1 MSTLWRRN
9 SFKINGLLPVVN
21 LGYQAEVVAVKIVDR
36 INRSVAN
43 RQADVFLRA
52 DFETFGSQAQVGRA
66 LTELQSR
73 GALVKL
79 GVGVYV
85 KAKPS
90 VLSGKPIPIKPLEVL
105 APEILKKFG
114 VHVDASRQTR
124 EYNSGSSTQVPT
136 GIVFSIGK
144 RRIQRKLG
152 FNGKLVQY
160 EHA

>member
-1 MSTLWRRN
+1 MD
-9 SFKINGLLPVVN
+9 IVN
-21 LGYQAEVVAVKIVDR
+21 R
-36 INRSVAN
+36 IKRSVSN
-43 RQADVFLRA
+43 RDADVFLRS

-66 LTELQSR
+66 LTELQSE
-73 GALVKL
+73 GLLVKL

-105 APEILKKFG
+105 APEVLKKFG
-114 VHVDASRQTR
+114 VQVGESRQTR
-124 EYNSGSSTQVPT
+124 EYNSGCSTQIPAGV
-136 GIVFSIGK
+136 VFSVGK

-160 EHA
+160 ERA